1 MEDETIRI
9 DQKRFLRGSQTLIL
23 GEKMLKVECRRVL
36 SLNEY
41 RFDLGGFLP
50 DPLRVKRVP
59 AVRIVASGLLTFVG
73 VILLIVAI
81 SGKLKGDDI
90 ASAILVGTI
99 LLILAALI
107 WITAAKDM
115 VNVLLFQGP
124 GGQFV
129 LWPDHPDK
137 EEFKGFLTTVSSRI
151 REARHPEQNV
161 VSQLRRAGI
170 IDDWQ
175 YEQAIELLEQKR

>member
-23 GEKMLKVECRRVL
+23 RENLLKVECRRAL

-59 AVRIVASGLLTFVG
+59 LARIVGS
-73 VILLIVAI
+73 VILTLLGAASLAAGV
-81 SGKLKGDDI
+81 SGKLEVEHIPPVISSG
-90 ASAILVGTI
+90 I
-99 LLILAALI
+99 LLLVFAALA
-107 WITAAKDM
+107 WFSVARETVD
-115 VNVLLFQGP
+115 VVLFQGP

-137 EEFKGFLTTVSSRI
+137 EEFEEFLTVVSTRI
-151 REARHPEQNV
+151 REARHPDQNV
-161 VSQLRRAGI
+161 VRQLRRAEI

-175 YEQAIELLEQKR
+175 YEQAMELLEQNA